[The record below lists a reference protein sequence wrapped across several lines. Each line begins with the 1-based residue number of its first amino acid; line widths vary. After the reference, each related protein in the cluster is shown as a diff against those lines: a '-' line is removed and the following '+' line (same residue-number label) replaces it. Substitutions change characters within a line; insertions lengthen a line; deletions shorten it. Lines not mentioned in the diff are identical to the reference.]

1 MSTPI
6 QIAEADWQQV
16 QHILRTHLPDMEVWA
31 FGSRARHK
39 AKPYSDLDL
48 ALICKTP
55 LSLQRLADITTA
67 FEESDLTIR
76 VDVVDWATCSPS
88 FRDVI
93 AEDKVVLQPAIQTQ
107 G

>member
-1 MSTPI
+1 M
-6 QIAEADWQQV
+6 
-16 QHILRTHLPDMEVWA
+16 QHILQTHLSDMEVWA
-31 FGSRARHK
+31 FGSRARNT

-48 ALICKTP
+48 ALISKEP
-55 LSLQRLADITTA
+55 LSLQRLADITSA

-76 VDVVDWATCSPS
+76 VDIVDWATCSQT

-93 AEDKVVLQPAIQTQ
+93 AKDKVVVQQVTHRQ

>member
-1 MSTPI
+1 
-6 QIAEADWQQV
+6 
-16 QHILRTHLPDMEVWA
+16 MEVWA
-31 FGSRARHK
+31 FGSRARGT

-48 ALICKTP
+48 ALISRAP
-55 LSLQRLADITTA
+55 LSLQRLADITSA

-93 AEDKVVLQPAIQTQ
+93 VKDKVVVQSGSNSTPGRPKAS
-107 G
+107 